1 MTASTPFAESDLCAS
16 EQLSSARA
24 PSESLRANVVKLGKY
39 IKEFENAK
47 SEEGGLPPDFHLIDE
62 KGFEECCRSIEK
74 AIAKAHVHART
85 NEGTQSFKWL
95 LQDKY
100 GASEEDT
107 TKFLDALFFEQGIE
121 AAAHSGQRK
130 ATKSYSEFRNEWLK
144 PLGPKSAQK
153 PL

>member
-1 MTASTPFAESDLCAS
+1 MTASTRFTESNSLAL

-24 PSESLRANVVKLGKY
+24 PSETLRANVVKLGKY

-47 SEEGGLPPDFHLIDE
+47 SEEGGLPPGFHLIDE
-62 KGFEECCRSIEK
+62 KGFEECCRDIEK
-74 AIAKAHVHART
+74 AIAKTHVHART

-100 GASEEDT
+100 GASDEDT
-107 TKFLDALFFEQGIE
+107 TKFLDALFYEQGIE

-130 ATKSYSEFRNEWLK
+130 ATKSYNEFRNEWLK
-144 PLGPKSAQK
+144 PLGSNSAQK
-153 PL
+153 SL